1 MKKRASWVPI
11 AVVGLAL
18 CQASPSA
25 RAETPSYSGR
35 YECNEVFQGDAVVSL
50 NFALSVVSHRDQEIA
65 GAKVSLLDA
74 SDSGVV
80 YAEFPFLVLS
90 PGVDV
95 PLTASVSLD
104 RAEWDRWTSGAPP
117 RIRLEAF
124 DVDGSDLSA
133 MVEMVQIAS
142 PEIVH

>member
-1 MKKRASWVPI
+1 MKKRASWVPM

-18 CQASPSA
+18 FQASPSA

-35 YECNEVFQGDAVVSL
+35 YECNEVFEGDAVVSM
-50 NFALSVVSHRDQEIA
+50 NFELSVVSHLDQEIV

-74 SDSGVV
+74 SDSSVV
-80 YAEFPFLVLS
+80 YAEFPVLS
-90 PGVDV
+90 LQSGVDV
-95 PLTASVSLD
+95 PLTASISLD

-117 RIRLEAF
+117 RVRLEAF
-124 DVDGSDLSA
+124 DADGSDLSA
-133 MVEMVQIAS
+133 MVEMVQISS